1 MAEKKEEKKKSKAK
15 KKELTKPQ
23 NNGVKISTARVR
35 KVITE
40 HLNSDV
46 SGVYADVRQFKKEEK
61 LGKLKRDSQL
71 LMVRIHADLEAD
83 AKRKFAYEKLKKMKK
98 EKPEEYKKFKTRKSE
113 LLDVI
118 NRDSSHKLH
127 VKGMDEDPDKNL
139 VYLELDKDFFVDFK
153 YQEKELTPK
162 EALSEVAARKVRFSQ
177 SAGVGIGAYFQYFV
191 SQIAVNG
198 MFNCIHDG
206 RKQVKLEDAVNR
218 DLAAANCRFDMF
230 PLLACSEV
238 YKKYMNQ
245 GTYSSSAKK
254 NDKNQFRTYVSKVFH
269 DIMENVPVTLGKN
282 RIPKGIREQFS
293 GCSISRDLRDF
304 ISEVLVENLEKVG
317 DMCRAQLEYSG
328 SKTITKP
335 MISTVFRQH
344 SICFS
349 FNYDNLSQFVESTIR
364 KHTEFVESRLEFT
377 RSEKAKKK
385 QQKESSQQSGI
396 KEKETPKTDSTQE
409 KQEKQEKPKK
419 EKPKKEQ

>member
-1 MAEKKEEKKKSKAK
+1 MAEKKEETKKSKAK
-15 KKELTKPQ
+15 KKDPAKPQ

-40 HLNSDV
+40 HLNSEV

-71 LMVRIHADLEAD
+71 LMAKVYADIEAD
-83 AKRKFAYEKLKKMKK
+83 AKRKFAYEKLKAMKK
-98 EKPEEYKKFKTRKSE
+98 DKPEEYKKFKTKKSE
-113 LLDVI
+113 LLDTI
-118 NRDSSHKLH
+118 SRDPSHKLH
-127 VKGMDEDPDKNL
+127 VKGMDEEPDKNL
-139 VYLELDKDFFVDFK
+139 VYLEIDKEFFTDFK
-153 YQEKELTPK
+153 YKEKELTPK

-191 SQIAVNG
+191 SQIAING

-206 RKQVKLEDAVNR
+206 RKQVKLDDAVNR
-218 DLAAANCRFDMF
+218 ELAAANSRFDMF

-238 YKKYMNQ
+238 YKKYMSQ

-335 MISTVFRQH
+335 MISTVFRQQ

-349 FNYDNLSQFVESTIR
+349 FNYDNLSQFIESTIR

-385 QQKESSQQSGI
+385 QQKESEQSGN
-396 KEKETPKTDSTQE
+396 KEKPKTDSVQE
-409 KQEKQEKPKK
+409 KPEKQEKPKK
-419 EKPKKEQ
+419 EKTKKSAE